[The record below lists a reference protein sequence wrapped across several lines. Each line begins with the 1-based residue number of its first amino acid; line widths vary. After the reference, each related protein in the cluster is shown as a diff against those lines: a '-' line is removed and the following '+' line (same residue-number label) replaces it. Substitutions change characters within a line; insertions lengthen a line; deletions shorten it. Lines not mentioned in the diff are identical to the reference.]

1 MLAGHGMPAEGFL
14 RHRGLIALAI
24 VGAVAEACLLTVF
37 APAARPIAPQITALP
52 PLAIFHDL
60 RWLFGYSRS
69 WYGFELA
76 YAGLVFAQ
84 AAIST
89 VMMRLAW
96 PHELARPTWAATFGR
111 CVIFTVVASVL
122 LAPVVTLLFGVSL
135 LPFSWPFLAAL
146 PALLLILLPLA
157 HGGLRGSW
165 WRTSPPARSTSVP
178 RHRSCACCR
187 TWPGTSASPCCWCRT
202 ITASCS
208 RSVAGSRSCTPGGS
222 SRPALRTPCCA
233 PPVTPIRRG

>member
-24 VGAVAEACLLTVF
+24 AGAVAEASLLTVF

-60 RWLFGYSRS
+60 RWLFGYNRS

-76 YAGLVFAQ
+76 YAALVFAQ

-96 PHELARPTWAATFGR
+96 PHEQARPT
-111 CVIFTVVASVL
+111 
-122 LAPVVTLLFGVSL
+122 
-135 LPFSWPFLAAL
+135 
-146 PALLLILLPLA
+146 
-157 HGGLRGSW
+157 
-165 WRTSPPARSTSVP
+165 
-178 RHRSCACCR
+178 
-187 TWPGTSASPCCWCRT
+187 
-202 ITASCS
+202 
-208 RSVAGSRSCTPGGS
+208 
-222 SRPALRTPCCA
+222 
-233 PPVTPIRRG
+233 